1 MAYNEEKLARLKHL
15 KQLAQKAK
23 AESDAVA
30 TRVKALENVGAQA
43 NKIESIKVNGV
54 AQAIGSDKSVNISVP
69 TKTSQLNNDSTFQT
83 SAQVVAAI
91 NTAIS
96 KSGHASFQKVDAVPK
111 ADAAQ
116 ENILYLVMN
125 TTTKHYDIYAKI
137 KGSSDSYTMELLDD
151 TTVDLSGKVDKV
163 AGKGLSTNDYTT
175 AEKTK
180 LAGIAEG
187 ANKYVHPSYT
197 AKTSGLY
204 KVTVDATGHVS
215 AVAAVTKGDITAL
228 GIPGQDTTY
237 PEATTAKAGLMSAA
251 DKSKL
256 DGVTIA
262 TDAEVSEMLTEV
274 FGATA

>member
-1 MAYNEEKLARLKHL
+1 MPVSASKLVT
-15 KQLAQKAK
+15 LAQLQAQ
-23 AESDAVA
+23 AE
-30 TRVKALENVGAQA
+30 RVKQELAKYTLASELGSLAKKSEISEADLSAAL
-43 NKIESIKVNGV
+43 
-54 AQAIGSDKSVNISVP
+54 KSVIDG
-69 TKTSQLNNDSTFQT
+69 KMDAADSMTT
-83 SAQVVAAI
+83 EAI
-91 NTAIS
+91 NSAIATAIS

-180 LAGIAEG
+180 LAGIADG
-187 ANKYVHPSYT
+187 ANKYVHPTHT
-197 AKTSGLY
+197 AAASGLY
-204 KVTVDATGHVS
+204 KVTVDALGHVT
-215 AVAAVTKGDITAL
+215 ATTKVTKNDITAL

-256 DGVTIA
+256 DGMTIA